1 MAMIIEHRSARP
13 QVHPEAV
20 VSPAAHLLGD
30 VVIGPGTVVLAG
42 AVIVAE
48 GAPVRIGHE
57 CVLMEHAVIRGAG
70 SDACT
75 IGDHVLVGP
84 HAYVC
89 GATIESEC
97 FLATG
102 TAVFNKARV
111 GRGSTIAVHGVVHVA
126 TQCPAD
132 TFVPLGQVALGD
144 PAVVYAAAE
153 VLDMHSHLFALGF
166 TDTVFG
172 FESSHLSNG
181 EATRELC
188 RRYARSLARHGADRM
203 LDAVATPDHPAP

>member
-1 MAMIIEHRSARP
+1 MIIEHRGARP
-13 QVHPEAV
+13 QIHAEAV
-20 VSPAAHLLGD
+20 VSPAAHLLGA
-30 VVIGPGTVVLAG
+30 VTIGPGTVVLAG

-48 GAPVRIGHE
+48 GAPVRIGRE

-102 TAVFNKARV
+102 VAVFNKARL
-111 GRGSTIAVHGVVHVA
+111 GRGSTVAVHGVVHVA
-126 TQCPAD
+126 TQCAAD
-132 TFVPLGQVALGD
+132 TFVPAGQVALGD
-144 PAVVYAAAE
+144 PAVIYAAAD
-153 VLDMHSHLFALGF
+153 VRDMHTALFALGF
-166 TDTVFG
+166 TRTVFG
-172 FESSHLSNG
+172 FESSHLTNAD
-181 EATRELC
+181 ATRELC
-188 RRYARSLARHGADRM
+188 RRYSRSLLRHRADRV
-203 LDAVATPDHPAP
+203 LNPTAGPEDGPP